1 MPVLVPLLFTFL
13 AGRHLQRA
21 LAAAAQALADN
32 HHASDILDQTIP
44 RPTGRRPP
52 RSCTHTDTPSAANTG
67 TGTST
72 CDNTTEAKR
81 DGTIP

>member
-1 MPVLVPLLFTFL
+1 MPALVPLLFTIL

-32 HHASDILDQTIP
+32 HHASDVLDQTIP

-52 RSCTHTDTPSAANTG
+52 RSCTDTDTPSAANTG

-72 CDNTTEAKR
+72 CDNTTEANTH
-81 DGTIP
+81 GTVP

>member
-1 MPVLVPLLFTFL
+1 MPVLVPLLFTIL

-32 HHASDILDQTIP
+32 HHASDILDQALP
-44 RPTGRRPP
+44 RPMGRRPP

-67 TGTST
+67 TGTAS
-72 CDNTTEAKR
+72 CDNTTEANTH
-81 DGTIP
+81 GTVS

>member
-67 TGTST
+67 TGTAA
-72 CDNTTEAKR
+72 CDNTTEANAH
-81 DGTIP
+81 GTVP

>member
-1 MPVLVPLLFTFL
+1 MPVLVPLLFTIL

-52 RSCTHTDTPSAANTG
+52 RSCTHTGTPSAANTG
-67 TGTST
+67 TGTAT
-72 CDNTTEAKR
+72 CDNTTEASGH
-81 DGTIP
+81 GTVP